1 MRRNDALSRRSFLAT
16 AAAASLAPAALA
28 QRRFPIGLELY
39 SVRNELQKD
48 LKGTVTAVAKMGYE
62 VVEFYSPYFSW
73 TPEYAKEVRKL
84 LDDLGIRC
92 LSTHNGAESFTPEK
106 ISHAIELNQILGSR
120 YVVMASAGGVIGLDG
135 WRKVAEQLSQASEKM
150 KPANL
155 RPGFHN
161 HQMEFK
167 TLEGSRP
174 IDIIAQ
180 NTGKEVLLQ
189 LDVGTCVEVGADPV
203 AWIRANPG
211 RFATIHLKDYSSEP
225 GKGYQVLFGEGACP
239 WREIFQEA
247 ERTGGLEYYTIEQE
261 GSPLPPFETVERC
274 LANFKKLH
282 G

>member
-1 MRRNDALSRRSFLAT
+1 MKPNGSVSRRAFL
-16 AAAASLAPAALA
+16 AAAAAAPLAPAALA
-28 QRRFPIGLELY
+28 KRRYPIGLELY

-62 VVEFYSPYFSW
+62 AVEFYSPYFSW
-73 TPEYAKEVRKL
+73 TPDYAKEVRRL
-84 LDDLGIRC
+84 LNDLGIRC

-120 YVVMASAGGVIGLDG
+120 YVVMASAGAVNGLDG
-135 WRKVAEQLSQASEKM
+135 WKRVAEQLNQAAEKM

-167 TLEGSRP
+167 ALEGSRP
-174 IDIIAQ
+174 IDVIAQ

-203 AWIRANPG
+203 AWIKKNPR
-211 RFATIHLKDYSSEP
+211 RFATIHLKDYSPEA
-225 GKGYQVLFGEGACP
+225 GKGYLVLFGDGASP
-239 WREIFQEA
+239 WKEIFKTVEK
-247 ERTGGLEYYTIEQE
+247 TGGLEYYTIEQE
-261 GSPLPPFETVERC
+261 GSNLPPFEAVERC